1 MLLLC
6 FWFRQNAKRDTI
18 CCFGSC
24 YGGKPLI
31 EVSYNR
37 IKQVAA
43 VGLKV
48 AVKEQKKSCC
58 HVEKISELLL
68 SFLCCPIM
76 LRGRVVAEPPPMV
89 AYIKVL
95 QGTKG
100 WG

>member
-31 EVSYNR
+31 EVSNNR

-58 HVEKISELLL
+58 YVKKISELFCFHIVFPSLPHNVKR
-68 SFLCCPIM
+68 SC
-76 LRGRVVAEPPPMV
+76 G
-89 AYIKVL
+89 
-95 QGTKG
+95 G
-100 WG
+100 